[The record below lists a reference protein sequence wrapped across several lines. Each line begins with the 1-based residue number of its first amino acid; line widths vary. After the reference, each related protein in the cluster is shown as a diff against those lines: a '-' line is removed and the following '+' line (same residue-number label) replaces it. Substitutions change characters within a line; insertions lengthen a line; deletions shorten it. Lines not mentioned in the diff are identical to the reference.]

1 MSWINVLTTEHKK
14 IRQVY
19 ESTEAQDEC
28 KEMNEERLIE
38 MLSNNTLKKVKK
50 AAKQCNISTA
60 GNKISIIVRIKVA
73 ILTDDSKFRN
83 IFSNIFDVFLSA
95 WSCVLP

>member
-1 MSWINVLTTEHKK
+1 
-14 IRQVY
+14 
-19 ESTEAQDEC
+19 
-28 KEMNEERLIE
+28 MNEERLIE

-50 AAKQCNISTA
+50 AVKPYNISTA